1 MEAGGTSMEQ
11 ISNER
16 FGEFVSKIRKEKNL
30 TQKEL
35 AEQLYV
41 TDKTVSK
48 WERGL
53 SMPNVALLI
62 PIAEILEVTVT
73 ELLRGERI
81 VKDEPLDASEVE
93 GIVVGSLDLKIQETL
108 KQQKRNWILVYM
120 LCFILAVG
128 EVILL
133 LMSNMTLDELRN
145 DVLVM
150 IGLMLAFGGWFCFFA
165 KDLLPGYY
173 DQNKV
178 NYYTQGIVRMHMPG
192 LSFNNS
198 NWSFIC
204 RLLKIGTL
212 LIAVLYPLICLIVIH
227 IFDLGL
233 WEQIKMPLI
242 WICLGGLVIA
252 TYLTGKKYE

>member
-1 MEAGGTSMEQ
+1 MEQ

-133 LMSNMTLDELRN
+133 LMSNMTLDAERRAN
-145 DVLVM
+145 CRT
-150 IGLMLAFGGWFCFFA
+150 AA
-165 KDLLPGYY
+165 GYS
-173 DQNKV
+173 
-178 NYYTQGIVRMHMPG
+178 T
-192 LSFNNS
+192 
-198 NWSFIC
+198 
-204 RLLKIGTL
+204 
-212 LIAVLYPLICLIVIH
+212 A
-227 IFDLGL
+227 
-233 WEQIKMPLI
+233 
-242 WICLGGLVIA
+242 
-252 TYLTGKKYE
+252 

>member
-1 MEAGGTSMEQ
+1 MEQ

-16 FGEFVSKIRKEKNL
+16 FGQFVSEIRKEKNL

-41 TDKTVSK
+41 SDKTVSK

-62 PIAEILEVTVT
+62 PIAEVLGVTVT

-81 VKDEPLDASEVE
+81 IKNEKLAASEVE
-93 GIVVGSLDLKIQETL
+93 GLVVGSLDLKIQETL
-108 KQQKRNWILVYM
+108 KQQKRNWILAFLV
-120 LCFILAVG
+120 CCICVIG

-133 LMSNMTLDELRN
+133 FMSNLTFDDLRS
-145 DVLVM
+145 DVLVI
-150 IGLMLAFGGWFCFFA
+150 IGLMLAFGGWLCFFV

-173 DQNKV
+173 DGNKV

-198 NWSFIC
+198 NWSHIC
-204 RLLKIGTL
+204 RLLKAGTL
-212 LIAVLYPLICLIVIH
+212 SIAVLYPLICLVVIH
-227 IFDLGL
+227 VFELAL
-233 WEQIKMPLI
+233 WEQIKTPLI

-252 TYLTGKKYE
+252 TYMIGKKYE